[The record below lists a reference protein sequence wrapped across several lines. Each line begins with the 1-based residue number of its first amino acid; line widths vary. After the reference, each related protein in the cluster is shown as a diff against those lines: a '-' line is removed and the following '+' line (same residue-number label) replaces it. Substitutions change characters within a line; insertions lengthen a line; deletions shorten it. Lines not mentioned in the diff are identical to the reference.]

1 MNERADRSG
10 GATPGGDRTHRVP
23 VLVVGGSLVGLST
36 SVFLGRLGVRHTLVE
51 RHTGTSIHPRG
62 RGNNVRTMEIFRV
75 AGTEPDIRR
84 AAATLADNHGILQT
98 PTLVGDAGEW
108 LFKQIDAG
116 GGLARFSPSSW
127 CLCSQNDLEPEL
139 LTHATNLGGD
149 VRFGTELLSFEADA
163 EGVTAIV
170 KSRETGE
177 HTTIRADYMVAAD
190 GPRSPV
196 REQLG
201 IGQSGPGDLFHN
213 VSITFRSRRLADV
226 VGERRFIVCY
236 LTDENA
242 DGALLP
248 VDNRENWVFHAPWHP
263 EQGETVED
271 FTDERCAAHI
281 RRAIGD
287 PDLDVEITGKAPWHA
302 AQRVA
307 RSYRSGRVLLAGDSA
322 HEMSPTGAFGSNTGI
337 QDAHN
342 LAWKLAA
349 VLEGWAGEALLDT
362 YDTERRPVA
371 EATSARAAA
380 RSVEHS
386 HPGFAPPPVMGGG
399 GPGAAGGPDGAPGAA
414 PGAGPDGVPGAGP
427 GGGFGG
433 GSGGVPGAG
442 PGGLSGAGSV
452 AGSGVGLA
460 GGPGGSVGAGAGG
473 APGAGSGGVSG
484 AGSDGLPGAGSGG
497 VPGGPVAGAGS
508 GVGFD
513 GGPGGGFGGGSG
525 GVPGAGP
532 GGLSGAGSVAGPG
545 GSGGAGSGAGFAG
558 GPGGSSGGVPG
569 GAPGAGSG
577 GRPGGMPGASGPGG
591 RPGGRPGGG
600 PQRGILNVAL
610 GYRYP
615 QGAVVG
621 ADAAS
626 PVVPE
631 GLDLTGAPGS
641 RAPHLWLRQGDA
653 RVSTLDLYEDSL
665 VLLSDAAQPTGWH
678 EAATRVAAELRVP
691 LKPYRVGGTPEA
703 DLVPD
708 DEETDWARAHG
719 VTRGGAVLIRP
730 DGFVAWR
737 SPGPAPDPESML
749 RQVVGTVLART

>member
-10 GATPGGDRTHRVP
+10 GAAPGGDRTHRVP

-51 RHTGTSIHPRG
+51 RHAGTSIHPRG

-84 AAATLADNHGILQT
+84 AAATLADNHGILQA
-98 PTLVGDAGEW
+98 PTLAGDAGEW
-108 LFKQIDAG
+108 LFKQIDPG

-149 VRFGTELLSFEADA
+149 LRFGTELLSFEADT

-177 HTTIRADYMVAAD
+177 HTTIRADYLVAAD

-226 VGERRFIVCY
+226 VGDRRFIVCY

-371 EATSARAAA
+371 EATSARAAH

-386 HPGFAPPPVMGGG
+386 HPGFAPPPVAGGG
-399 GPGAAGGPDGAPGAA
+399 GPGAGTPG
-414 PGAGPDGVPGAGP
+414 GAGRGTGGP
-427 GGGFGG
+427 GGPGG
-433 GSGGVPGAG
+433 TGGPGG
-442 PGGLSGAGSV
+442 PGGL
-452 AGSGVGLA
+452 
-460 GGPGGSVGAGAGG
+460 GGPGGTGGPGGPGGPRGAGG
-473 APGAGSGGVSG
+473 APG
-484 AGSDGLPGAGSGG
+484 
-497 VPGGPVAGAGS
+497 
-508 GVGFD
+508 
-513 GGPGGGFGGGSG
+513 GGPG
-525 GVPGAGP
+525 
-532 GGLSGAGSVAGPG
+532 
-545 GSGGAGSGAGFAG
+545 
-558 GPGGSSGGVPG
+558 
-569 GAPGAGSG
+569 
-577 GRPGGMPGASGPGG
+577 
-591 RPGGRPGGG
+591 GGG

-615 QGAVVG
+615 RGAVVG
-621 ADAAS
+621 ADPAT

-641 RAPHLWLRQGDA
+641 RAPHLWVRRGQDRL
-653 RVSTLDLYEDSL
+653 STLDLYEDSL

-678 EAATRVAAELRVP
+678 EAAAGVAAGMRVP
-691 LKPYRVGGTPEA
+691 LKSYRVGGSPGA
-703 DLVPD
+703 DLIPD

-719 VTRGGAVLIRP
+719 VTRGGAVLVRP

-749 RQVVGTVLART
+749 RQVVGTVLARS

>member
-10 GATPGGDRTHRVP
+10 GAAPGGDRTHRVP

-51 RHTGTSIHPRG
+51 RHAGTSIHPRG

-75 AGTEPDIRR
+75 AGAEPDIRR
-84 AAATLADNHGILQT
+84 AAATLADNHGILQA
-98 PTLVGDAGEW
+98 PTLAGDAGEW
-108 LFKQIDAG
+108 LFKQIDPG

-149 VRFGTELLSFEADA
+149 LRFGTELLSFQADTD
-163 EGVTAIV
+163 GVTAIV

-177 HTTIRADYMVAAD
+177 HTTIRADYLVAAD

-213 VSITFRSRRLADV
+213 ISITFRSRRLADV
-226 VGERRFIVCY
+226 VGDRRFIVCY

-281 RRAIGD
+281 RRAIGEA
-287 PDLDVEITGKAPWHA
+287 DLDVEITGKAPWHA

-349 VLEGWAGEALLDT
+349 VLEGWAGEGLLDT
-362 YDTERRPVA
+362 YDMERRPVA
-371 EATSARAAA
+371 EATSARAAH

-386 HPGFAPPPVMGGG
+386 HPGFAPPPVVGGG
-399 GPGAAGGPDGAPGAA
+399 GPG
-414 PGAGPDGVPGAGP
+414 GP
-427 GGGFGG
+427 GG
-433 GSGGVPGAG
+433 AR
-442 PGGLSGAGSV
+442 
-452 AGSGVGLA
+452 
-460 GGPGGSVGAGAGG
+460 GGPGG
-473 APGAGSGGVSG
+473 
-484 AGSDGLPGAGSGG
+484 
-497 VPGGPVAGAGS
+497 
-508 GVGFD
+508 
-513 GGPGGGFGGGSG
+513 
-525 GVPGAGP
+525 
-532 GGLSGAGSVAGPG
+532 
-545 GSGGAGSGAGFAG
+545 
-558 GPGGSSGGVPG
+558 PG
-569 GAPGAGSG
+569 GAPGG
-577 GRPGGMPGASGPGG
+577 G
-591 RPGGRPGGG
+591 PGGG

-615 QGAVVG
+615 RGAVVG
-621 ADAAS
+621 ADPAT

-631 GLDLTGAPGS
+631 GLDLSGAPGS
-641 RAPHLWLRQGDA
+641 RAPHLWLRRGEQ
-653 RVSTLDLYEDSL
+653 RLSTLDLYEDSL

-678 EAATRVAAELRVP
+678 EAAAEVAAGMRVP
-691 LKPYRVGGTPEA
+691 LQSYRVGGTPGA
-703 DLVPD
+703 DLTPD

-719 VTRGGAVLIRP
+719 VTRGGAVLVRP

-737 SPGPAPDPESML
+737 SPGPAPDPAAML
-749 RQVVGTVLART
+749 RQVVGSVLARS

>member
-10 GATPGGDRTHRVP
+10 GAAPGAAPGTGRTHRVP
-23 VLVVGGSLVGLST
+23 VLVVGGSLVGLSM

-51 RHTGTSIHPRG
+51 RHAGTSIHPRG

-108 LFKQIDAG
+108 LFKQIDPG
-116 GGLARFSPSSW
+116 NGLARFSPSSW

-139 LTHATNLGGD
+139 LTHAVNLGGD
-149 VRFGTELLSFEADA
+149 LRFGTELLSFETDAD
-163 EGVTAIV
+163 GVTAIV

-177 HTTIRADYMVAAD
+177 HTTIRADYLVAAD

-226 VGERRFIVCY
+226 VGDRRFIVCY

-349 VLEGWAGEALLDT
+349 VLEGWAGEPLLDT
-362 YDTERRPVA
+362 YDAERRPVA
-371 EATSARAAA
+371 EATSARAAH

-386 HPGFAPPPVMGGG
+386 HPGFAPPPGMGGG
-399 GPGAAGGPDGAPGAA
+399 GPG
-414 PGAGPDGVPGAGP
+414 
-427 GGGFGG
+427 
-433 GSGGVPGAG
+433 
-442 PGGLSGAGSV
+442 
-452 AGSGVGLA
+452 
-460 GGPGGSVGAGAGG
+460 
-473 APGAGSGGVSG
+473 
-484 AGSDGLPGAGSGG
+484 
-497 VPGGPVAGAGS
+497 
-508 GVGFD
+508 
-513 GGPGGGFGGGSG
+513 
-525 GVPGAGP
+525 
-532 GGLSGAGSVAGPG
+532 
-545 GSGGAGSGAGFAG
+545 
-558 GPGGSSGGVPG
+558 GGVPG
-569 GAPGAGSG
+569 GAPRGGPGGGPGGEGPGGAPRG
-577 GRPGGMPGASGPGG
+577 GPGGAPGGGGPAGMPGGAPGGGGPVGAPGGVPGGGGPAGTRGGAPGGGGPGG
-591 RPGGRPGGG
+591 ASGGAPAGPPGG

-621 ADAAS
+621 ADPAT

-641 RAPHLWLRQGDA
+641 RAPHLWLRRGEE
-653 RVSTLDLYEDSL
+653 RLSTLDLYEDSL

-678 EAATRVAAELRVP
+678 EAATEVAAALHVP
-691 LKPYRVGGTPEA
+691 LKPYRVGGTPGA

-737 SPGPAPDPESML
+737 SPGPAPDPEAML
-749 RQVVGTVLART
+749 RQVVGTVLARV

>member
-10 GATPGGDRTHRVP
+10 GAAPGAGRTHRVP

-51 RHTGTSIHPRG
+51 RHAGTSIHPRG

-84 AAATLADNHGILQT
+84 AAATLADNHGILQA
-98 PTLVGDAGEW
+98 PTLAGDAGEW
-108 LFKQIDAG
+108 LFKQIDPG
-116 GGLARFSPSSW
+116 NGLARFSPSSW

-139 LTHATNLGGD
+139 LTHAVNLGGD
-149 VRFGTELLSFEADA
+149 LRFGTELLSFETDA

-177 HTTIRADYMVAAD
+177 HTTIRADYLVAAD

-226 VGERRFIVCY
+226 VGDRRFIVCY
-236 LTDENA
+236 LTDEDA

-271 FTDERCAAHI
+271 FTDERCATHI

-371 EATSARAAA
+371 EATSARAAH

-386 HPGFAPPPVMGGG
+386 HPGFAPSGVTGGG
-399 GPGAAGGPDGAPGAA
+399 G
-414 PGAGPDGVPGAGP
+414 
-427 GGGFGG
+427 
-433 GSGGVPGAG
+433 
-442 PGGLSGAGSV
+442 
-452 AGSGVGLA
+452 
-460 GGPGGSVGAGAGG
+460 
-473 APGAGSGGVSG
+473 
-484 AGSDGLPGAGSGG
+484 
-497 VPGGPVAGAGS
+497 
-508 GVGFD
+508 
-513 GGPGGGFGGGSG
+513 
-525 GVPGAGP
+525 
-532 GGLSGAGSVAGPG
+532 
-545 GSGGAGSGAGFAG
+545 
-558 GPGGSSGGVPG
+558 PG
-569 GAPGAGSG
+569 GAPGAAGGVAGGSG
-577 GRPGGMPGASGPGG
+577 GPGGAPGGGPGG
-591 RPGGRPGGG
+591 AARGGPGGAPGGGAPGGAPAGGPGGG

-621 ADAAS
+621 ADPAT

-641 RAPHLWLRQGDA
+641 RAPHLWLRRGEE
-653 RVSTLDLYEDSL
+653 RLSTLDLYEDSL
-665 VLLSDAAQPTGWH
+665 VLLSDAAQPAGWH
-678 EAATRVAAELRVP
+678 EAATEAAAALRVP
-691 LKPYRVGGTPEA
+691 LKPYRVGGAPGA

-719 VTRGGAVLIRP
+719 VTRGGAVLVRP

-737 SPGPAPDPESML
+737 SPGPAPDPEAML
-749 RQVVGTVLART
+749 RQVVGTVLARA